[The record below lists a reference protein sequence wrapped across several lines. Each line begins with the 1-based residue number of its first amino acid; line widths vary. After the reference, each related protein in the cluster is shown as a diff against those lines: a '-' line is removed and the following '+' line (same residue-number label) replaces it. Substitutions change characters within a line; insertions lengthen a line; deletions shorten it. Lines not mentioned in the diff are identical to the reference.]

1 MKPSASDN
9 PPDAQIRR
17 LSAAGWPIRRIAR
30 EVGLSRSRV
39 HEVLSAPQTGD
50 GDPDPWDEGD
60 EAELA
65 LDDDTDDPYTEP
77 FTFVGSERTWFTR
90 GQGNGGYWADVERIM
105 DNPRA
110 VNQQPAAAKALAG
123 LLDKL
128 RSASARGRRGN
139 LAVVRQMSERDGA

>member
-90 GQGNGGYWADVERIM
+90 GQGNGGYWADVERIVNGNGRSVSRLDFWRSNDHDDRERVDAVAADM
-105 DNPRA
+105 AAQIEAYERRA
-110 VNQQPAAAKALAG
+110 
-123 LLDKL
+123 
-128 RSASARGRRGN
+128 
-139 LAVVRQMSERDGA
+139 